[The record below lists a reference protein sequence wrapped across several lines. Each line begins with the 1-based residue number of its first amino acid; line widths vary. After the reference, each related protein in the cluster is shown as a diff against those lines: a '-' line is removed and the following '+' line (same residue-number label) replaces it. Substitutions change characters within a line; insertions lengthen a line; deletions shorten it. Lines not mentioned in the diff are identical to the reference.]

1 MLPSLYEKC
10 SRLKCVTFYLFKTYY
25 KINTFLSY
33 QFRNDS
39 CEFKQMFLSFQ
50 SEDNIIRKKF
60 KANRSTVINLE
71 TGPLSYRIYI

>member
-33 QFRNDS
+33 QLKFVFALR
-39 CEFKQMFLSFQ
+39 LG
-50 SEDNIIRKKF
+50 EDLLYSRL
-60 KANRSTVINLE
+60 RSLFCVCGKE
-71 TGPLSYRIYI
+71 TEGGLVGFSSPGPT